1 MVSSKGAAHVE
12 LETSRVR
19 KLSIEVQQMTG
30 ESQAFFLDAMRSMLV
45 EVKKDNGRS
54 ESGSAEGSAAAVGQ
68 RCSCRGKP
76 RRGRTHCCR
85 AESSRGRACYCTR
98 DNFA

>member
-1 MVSSKGAAHVE
+1 MSSKRPAHVE
-12 LETSRVR
+12 LKTSEVETLR
-19 KLSIEVQQMTG
+19 IGVQQTIA
-30 ESQAFFLDAMRSMLV
+30 ECQAFSLDAMRSMLV
-45 EVKKDNGRS
+45 EIKRDKGRS

-85 AESSRGRACYCTR
+85 AESSRGRAYCCTR
-98 DNFA
+98 DDFV